1 MKKWKKV
8 LIWVAS
14 IIVVLGV
21 GGLFAANYAMDR
33 MIASLANSLET
44 DLVAEVDKGN
54 VEPNDSQTSGE
65 EDSDKDE
72 PVNNQGES
80 TNNGN
85 SGQGTNSTTQ
95 PSKQPSNDGYTA
107 EISTDKAKD
116 VQEKITV
123 GEKAQLA
130 GVLLKQL
137 SVDDMKLLQE
147 LASGGLNLEE
157 KKEARSIILE
167 KLSPEQYDELIQIA
181 KKYGMSQGK
190 SYEEVI
196 KE

>member
-1 MKKWKKV
+1 MKRWKKV

-21 GGLFAANYAMDR
+21 GGLITANYVMDR
-33 MIASLANSLET
+33 MIASLANSLESE
-44 DLVAEVDKGN
+44 LVVEVDNGN
-54 VEPNDSQTSGE
+54 VEPDKPNGE
-65 EDSDKDE
+65 EAPDQDNPSDT
-72 PVNNQGES
+72 QGEGDIDQNPDPTS
-80 TNNGN
+80 QPTK
-85 SGQGTNSTTQ
+85 Q
-95 PSKQPSNDGYTA
+95 PSKDGYTA

-116 VQEKITV
+116 VQDKITV

-157 KKEARSIILE
+157 KKQARSIILE
-167 KLSPEQYDELIQIA
+167 KLTPEQYDELIQIA

-190 SYEEVI
+190 SYEEVS
-196 KE
+196 KEK

>member
-14 IIVVLGV
+14 IIVVLGI
-21 GGLFAANYAMDR
+21 GGLITANYVMDR
-33 MIASLANSLET
+33 MIASLANSLESE
-44 DLVAEVDKGN
+44 LIAEVDNGN
-54 VEPNDSQTSGE
+54 VEPNKPGGE
-65 EDSDKDE
+65 EVPDQDSPSDT
-72 PVNNQGES
+72 QGGNTNPDS
-80 TNNGN
+80 T
-85 SGQGTNSTTQ
+85 SQ

-123 GEKAQLA
+123 SEKAKLA

-147 LASGGLNLEE
+147 LASGGLNIEE
-157 KKEARSIILE
+157 KKQARSIILE
-167 KLSPEQYDELIQIA
+167 KLTPEQYDELIQIA

-190 SYEEVI
+190 SYEEVS
-196 KE
+196 KEQ